1 MRQISF
7 PLEKFGK
14 LESSTQFEETIAY
27 RAYPVVQIFTKS
39 IGYLDYKDLIPTL
52 PVWIKSLSLKVK
64 TEKSTKISPVRRE
77 KV

>member
-7 PLEKFGK
+7 PLETFGK
-14 LESSTQFEETIAY
+14 LESLTQFEETIAY

-39 IGYLDYKDLIPTL
+39 IGYLNYKDLIPAL
-52 PVWIKSLSLKVK
+52 PVWIICLSLKVK